1 VEHTLTY
8 ANCSQDAPEKNLIP
22 FSFMAWQIQLEN
34 LPFPANL
41 YLRKSYGFKNKNH
54 GPVPENAGISLFK
67 IH

>member
-1 VEHTLTY
+1 
-8 ANCSQDAPEKNLIP
+8 
-22 FSFMAWQIQLEN
+22 MAWQIQLEN

-67 IH
+67 IHWIHVPLDLFSSFFVYTTVKL